1 MSNNHAQTTKQL
13 IMKNNQNIRWLAWI
27 NLLGKVAGISPMT
40 VALVLI
46 ASGAGPVGTSS
57 FAATKAVVDTSASPN
72 VKFRPIDLD
81 AARWTGGFW
90 GERWEL
96 NRRVTLPTMKE
107 VMELPNNYAT
117 FQNLRLAAG
126 EVQGKFFGN
135 NWSDGDCYKWI
146 EAAAS
151 VYALTR
157 DPELDRQ
164 MDEVIAVIAKA
175 QAPDGYISTQIQLSE
190 KGRWTQLQHHE
201 LYNMGHLLTAACIHH
216 RVTGKDNFLS
226 VARKLAD
233 YLYTVFEPR
242 PKELAHFCFNP
253 SNIMGAAELYRTT
266 GDKKYL
272 RLAGIFVTMRGS
284 QPDGSDQ
291 QQARVPLRKENEAVG
306 HAVTAAYLWC
316 GAADVC
322 AETGEPALLTA
333 LQGLWDDVTS
343 SKMYITGGTAALHH
357 GESHRDK
364 PNPIAKNK
372 SFKLKPDSVHEAFG
386 MAYQLPNRTAYNE
399 TCANIANAMW
409 NWRMLLLTGEAKYAD
424 VMERVFYNSMLSAI
438 GLEGKDYFYTNPL
451 RRGPKD
457 VPLLSQDS
465 ASRWPNTT
473 PTSPVHC
480 FCCPPSLARTIA
492 QLHTYAYGLS
502 ADGVWIHLYGSGRL
516 DAKLPD
522 GAPVSLSQQTDF
534 PWDGRI
540 TIRLEKM
547 PQGETALRLR
557 IPSWVSAPTVKINGQ
572 PATET
577 VQPGSYCEL
586 RRRWSAGDTVELDL
600 PMPVVL
606 LESHP
611 LVEENRNHVAVMRGP
626 LVYCLEDKDLPPGVA
641 IENVRIDLKAKWK
654 VRHDAN
660 LLHAVTVLESQGT
673 VVSPASEGGTLYRR
687 LSVGSPEAIS
697 LRLIPY
703 YAWSNRGES
712 QMSVWLP
719 VR

>member
-1 MSNNHAQTTKQL
+1 MVLAL
-13 IMKNNQNIRWLAWI
+13 IGTGA
-27 NLLGKVAGISPMT
+27 AP
-40 VALVLI
+40 
-46 ASGAGPVGTSS
+46 AGPRCL
-57 FAATKAVVDTSASPN
+57 AASKAVVDASASPH

-81 AARWTGGFW
+81 AARWVGGFW

-96 NRRVTLPTMKE
+96 NRRVTVPTMKQ
-107 VMELPNNYAT
+107 VMELPNNSAT
-117 FQNLRLAAG
+117 FQNLRVAAG
-126 EVQGKFFGN
+126 EIPGKFFGN
-135 NWSDGDCYKWI
+135 DWSDGDCYKWI

-151 VYALTR
+151 VFAQTR

-164 MDEVIAVIAKA
+164 MDEAIAVIARA
-175 QAPDGYISTQIQLSE
+175 QAPDGYLSTQIQLSE
-190 KGRWTQLQHHE
+190 KGRWTKLNHHE

-216 RVTGKDNFLS
+216 RVTGKGNFLDI
-226 VARKLAD
+226 ARKLAD

-272 RLAGIFVTMRGS
+272 RLAGIFVSMRGS
-284 QPDGSDQ
+284 QPYGSDQ
-291 QQARVPLRKENEAVG
+291 QQAKVPLRREKEAVG

-316 GAADVC
+316 GAADVF
-322 AETGEPALLTA
+322 AETGEQALLDA

-357 GESHRDK
+357 GESQRV
-364 PNPIAKNK
+364 
-372 SFKLKPDSVHEAFG
+372 KLKRKPDSVHEAFG
-386 MAYQLPNRTAYNE
+386 APFQLPNRTAYNE

-465 ASRWPNTT
+465 ATRWPNTT
-473 PTSPVHC
+473 PASPVHC

-502 ADGVWIHLYGSGRL
+502 ADAVWIHLYGGGRL

-522 GAPVSLSQQTDF
+522 GAPIALSQQTDF

-540 TIRLEKM
+540 TIRLEKI

-557 IPSWVSAPTVKINGQ
+557 IPGWVAAPTVKINGQ
-572 PATET
+572 PAAET
-577 VQPGSYCEL
+577 VQPGRYCEL

-606 LESHP
+606 VESHP

-626 LVYCLEDKDLPPGVA
+626 LVYCLEDKDLPVGVA
-641 IENVRIDLKAKWK
+641 IENVRIDPEAKWK
-654 VRHDAN
+654 VRQDAN
-660 LLHAVTVLESQGT
+660 LLHGVTVLETQARL
-673 VVSPASEGGTLYRR
+673 VPPAGDGATLYRQ
-687 LSVGSPEAIS
+687 LPVGKTVPVG

-712 QMSVWLP
+712 QMTVWLP